1 MNDKQIVEYARKLIR
16 ANLMQYEETNTAY
29 IISTIYNLDTDKTN
43 GELLE
48 HINGVIELLQKAKE
62 IIEKERNENKN
73 DNNRTK

>member
-16 ANLMQYEETNTAY
+16 ANLLQYEETNTAT
-29 IISTIYNLDTDKTN
+29 IISEIYNLDNDKTN
-43 GELLE
+43 KELLE